1 MKTQKELPKRVG
13 GGLGQFADLRGG
25 LGKEEGGSVLE
36 GVFIPPIHT
45 MVYVC
50 F

>member
-13 GGLGQFADLRGG
+13 GAWAVCRFKGG